1 MKRLLLSLLFV
12 VPALSPLSAQT
23 PAPVPEETP
32 HIDLVFCLDAT
43 GSMSGL
49 IKTAK
54 EKIWDI
60 VTSLSQTT
68 PAPEIRLGMVFY
80 RDRGDA
86 FVTKVYPLTTD
97 IDSVYSELLDIS
109 AKGGGDSPESV
120 NQALHEAVSQMN
132 WSEGAKVYKTIF
144 LVGDCPPHM
153 DYKDDVKYTE
163 TCKLASQK
171 GIIINSIK
179 LGLSCTEAVQHFQT
193 ISGAAEGE
201 YIQLGQ
207 DAGDV
212 VFKTPFDDS
221 INYYTRLIERSRIY
235 YGSREMQYKNYQR
248 KEKSEKIMKE
258 ADGYANADRASYNN
272 SKSGAKNFYGESELI
287 NDLIEK
293 RVALDSIAE
302 ERLPPEI
309 RQLPREKRRAHVDSL
324 VQQRRIMQ
332 AHVVRLTQ
340 QRTAYIAAERKKQ
353 NSTNAFSD
361 QVFAIMQKQ
370 AATKGVVLKR

>member
-1 MKRLLLSLLFV
+1 MKRFLLTFLFIGNCV
-12 VPALSPLSAQT
+12 LPLTAQA
-23 PAPVPEETP
+23 PAPAPEETP

-97 IDSVYSELLDIS
+97 IDSVYAELLEIT
-109 AKGGGDSPESV
+109 ARGGGDSPESV

-179 LGLSCTEAVQHFQT
+179 LGLSCTEAIQHFQT
-193 ISGAAEGE
+193 IAGCTVGE

-212 VFKTPFDDS
+212 VIKTPFDDS
-221 INYYTRLIERSRIY
+221 INYYTRLIERSRLY

-258 ADGYANADRASYNN
+258 ADVHTNADRASYNN
-272 SKSGAKNFYGESELI
+272 SKSGYKNFYGESELI

-309 RQLPREKRRAHVDSL
+309 RQLPREKRRPHVDSL
-324 VQQRRIMQ
+324 VQQRRTMQ

-340 QRTAYIAAERKKQ
+340 ERTAYIAAERKKQ
-353 NSTNAFSD
+353 NTTNAFSD
-361 QVFAIMQKQ
+361 QVFVIMQKQ
-370 AATKGVVLKR
+370 AATKDVVLKR

>member
-1 MKRLLLSLLFV
+1 MKRFILALVLSLWTVF
-12 VPALSPLSAQT
+12 PLSAQV
-23 PAPVPEETP
+23 PAPQPEETP

-97 IDSVYSELLDIS
+97 IDSVYAELLEIR
-109 AKGGGDSPESV
+109 AAGGGDSPESV

-163 TCKLASQK
+163 TCKLATQK

-179 LGLSCTEAVQHFQT
+179 LGMSCNDAVQHFQT
-193 ISGAAEGE
+193 ISGATVGE

-221 INYYTRLIERSRIY
+221 INYYSRQLDQSRIY
-235 YGSREMQYKNYQR
+235 YGSREVQLKNYKR
-248 KEKSEKIMKE
+248 KEKSLEIQTE
-258 ADGYANADRASYNN
+258 ASSTSNADRASYNN
-272 SKSGAKNFYGESELI
+272 SKSGAKNLYGESELV
-287 NDLIEK
+287 NDLIEN
-293 RVALDSIAE
+293 RVVLDSIAE
-302 ERLPPEI
+302 DRLPPEI
-309 RQLPREKRRAHVDSL
+309 RQLPPNQRRAHIDSL
-324 VQQRRIMQ
+324 TQQRRTMQ
-332 AHVVRLTQ
+332 AHLVRLTQ
-340 QRTAYIAAERKKQ
+340 ARAAYIAGERQKQ
-353 NSTNAFSD
+353 NSTESFSN